1 MGSGILLRVAKRRGR
16 QQVQDESSRG
26 GARRSRTIRSPL
38 QVACAIGLAT
48 EYDEWVDYQDL
59 KAVVG
64 APFVRSAAEHVD
76 EAVELVVRL
85 RTAARDAVER
95 AWPSNSSENFPQ
107 AMDRALDRLRAS
119 FPSVATEDLDRALT
133 QASGRHLLG
142 LAPEERVYIIQVIQE
157 QAMREEAS
165 AEPARP
171 AR

>member
-1 MGSGILLRVAKRRGR
+1 MAKRRGR

-48 EYDEWVDYQDL
+48 EYEEWVEDEDL
-59 KAVVG
+59 RAAVA

-85 RTAARDAVER
+85 RAAARDAVER

-119 FPSVATEDLDRALT
+119 FPSVAGEDLDRALT

-142 LAPEERVYIIQVIQE
+142 LPPEARAHDLQVIHE
-157 QAMREEAS
+157 QAMREEMS
-165 AEPARP
+165 AELAR
-171 AR
+171 REY